1 LKREDAKN
9 EEEHEVN
16 ILDLLTSPLR
26 AFAFRIF
33 AQKTYIGG
41 DLIFSI
47 PQIKPKRLLPGDTIG
62 VVAPA
67 SPGDE
72 ESTLA
77 GIAWLEAQGFHVH
90 LGKTIDQTFGY
101 LAGSDALRAADIN
114 TMFTSPDIDGIIC
127 LRGGYGTMRLLEL
140 LDYDMIRTH
149 PKVFVGYSDIT
160 ALHTSI
166 RQNTGLVTFHGPM
179 VGSDMGKGLSD
190 YTWDYLSRAITVSA
204 PLGPILNPADSLPPS
219 FIAQGE
225 ARGQLT
231 GGNLSLI
238 TATLGTPYEIDT
250 RGKILCLEE
259 VAEAPYRIDRML
271 TQLLL
276 AGKLQD
282 TAGIVFDVCANC
294 ELELEPPDFTVEEVL
309 QDRLGNL
316 QKPVLYHLHF
326 GHTADKATLPL
337 GVTGIL
343 NSFSNNFEIIET
355 ATTD

>member
-1 LKREDAKN
+1 M
-9 EEEHEVN
+9 
-16 ILDLLTSPLR
+16 
-26 AFAFRIF
+26 
-33 AQKTYIGG
+33 
-41 DLIFSI
+41 
-47 PQIKPKRLLPGDTIG
+47 
-62 VVAPA
+62 VAPA

-77 GIAWLEAQGFHVH
+77 GIAWLKNQGFHVH
-90 LGKTIDQTFGY
+90 LGKTVDQTFGY
-101 LAGSDALRAADIN
+101 LAGSDDLRAADIN
-114 TMFTSPDIDGIIC
+114 TMFTSPDIDGIFC

-140 LDYDMIRTH
+140 LDYDKIRAN

-160 ALHTSI
+160 ALHISI
-166 RQNTGLVTFHGPM
+166 RQKTGLVTFHGPM
-179 VGSDMGKGLSD
+179 VGSDMGKGLTD
-190 YTWDYLSRAITVSA
+190 YTWDYLSRAIMVSA
-204 PLGPILNPADSLPPS
+204 PLGSILNPADSLPAS

-250 RGKILCLEE
+250 REKILCLEE

-326 GHTADKATLPL
+326 GHTTDKATLPL
-337 GVTGIL
+337 GVTGVL
-343 NSFSNNFEIIET
+343 NSFLNNFEIIEA
-355 ATTD
+355 ATIN